1 MMRIAVIGAGVLGSL
16 YAARLAAAGQ
26 TVTLVARGD
35 RLTQLQ
41 RGPILIL
48 NEDNDARAAATVE
61 VVAHLDPDADYDLAL
76 VVVRA
81 DQIDALLPDLQA
93 NRGVKTFLFLHN
105 RAAGHAALA
114 QAVGPERLL
123 LGFPGAGGWLDG
135 AIVRYRLI
143 PEQPTTVGE
152 PDGSLSP
159 RLRDIAK
166 VLLAAGFNVALSRR
180 MDDWLK
186 THAMLVTAIA
196 GAIYLGHGSTAAVAN
211 SRDSIRVLVRG
222 IRQGFGLL
230 SDAGVAITPRKL
242 ALLVGLPAILARLY
256 LRRFLAR
263 PASELILARHA
274 NAVPG
279 ELATLV
285 EELRAIV
292 RLDLRAAPDLETLWS
307 AVTTAA
313 SQHVS
318 SRPTKR
324 PEKDCNQSINPST
337 NPKEPPHANDESRH
351 FR

>member
-1 MMRIAVIGAGVLGSL
+1 MRIAVIGAGVLGSL
-16 YAARLAAAGQ
+16 YAARLAAAGHV
-26 TVTLVARGD
+26 VTLVARGD

-48 NEDNDARAAATVE
+48 IEDDGVRASATVE
-61 VVAHLDPDADYDLAL
+61 VVEHLDPDAAYDVAL

-81 DQIDALLPDLQA
+81 DQIDALLPDLRD

-114 QAVGPERLL
+114 QAVGPDRLL

-135 AIVRYRLI
+135 NTVRYRLI
-143 PEQPTTVGE
+143 PQQPTTIGA

-159 RLRDIAK
+159 RLRQIAK
-166 VLLAAGFNVALSRR
+166 ALEQAGFPVALSRHI
-180 MDDWLK
+180 DDWLK

-196 GAIYLGHGSTAAVAN
+196 GAIYLGHGSTAAVAK
-211 SRDSIRVLVRG
+211 SRGSIRRLVRG

-230 SDAGVAITPRKL
+230 SGPGVVITPRKL
-242 ALLVGLPAILARLY
+242 GLLVGLPAIFAETY

-285 EELRAIV
+285 AELRGIV
-292 RLDLRAAPDLETLWS
+292 RLEPGAAPELETLWAAVAAAADRAILSGPARQPEPIS
-307 AVTTAA
+307 A
-313 SQHVS
+313 
-318 SRPTKR
+318 
-324 PEKDCNQSINPST
+324 NP
-337 NPKEPPHANDESRH
+337 
-351 FR
+351 

>member
-1 MMRIAVIGAGVLGSL
+1 MWGRLMRIAVIGAGVLGSL
-16 YAARLAAAGQ
+16 YAARFAAAGQ
-26 TVTLVARGD
+26 TITLVARGD

-41 RGPILIL
+41 HGPIQIL
-48 NEDNDARAAATVE
+48 NEDNDTRAAATVE
-61 VVAHLDPDADYDLAL
+61 VVANLDPDADYDLAL

-81 DQIDALLPDLQA
+81 DQIDALLPALSA

-114 QAVGPERLL
+114 QAVGPERML

-135 AIVRYRLI
+135 DTARYRLI
-143 PEQPTTVGE
+143 PEQPTTIGE

-159 RLRDIAK
+159 RLRQIAK
-166 VLLAAGFNVALSRR
+166 ALESAGFTVALSRH

-196 GAIYLGHGSTAAVAN
+196 GAIYLGHGSTAVVAR
-211 SRDSIRVLVRG
+211 SRDVIRTLVRG

-230 SDAGVAITPRKL
+230 SGAGVRITPRKL
-242 ALLVGLPAILARLY
+242 GLLVGLPAILTEIY

-285 EELRAIV
+285 AELRAIV
-292 RLDLRAAPDLETLWS
+292 RLEPGVAPDLETLWAAVS
-307 AVTTAA
+307 AAA
-313 SQHVS
+313 N
-318 SRPTKR
+318 R
-324 PEKDCNQSINPST
+324 
-337 NPKEPPHANDESRH
+337 
-351 FR
+351 

>member
-1 MMRIAVIGAGVLGSL
+1 MRIAVIGAGVLGSL
-16 YAARLAAAGQ
+16 YAARLAAADQ

-41 RGPILIL
+41 QGPILIL

-61 VVAHLDPDADYDLAL
+61 VVANLDPDADYDLAL

-105 RAAGHAALA
+105 RAGGSADLA

-135 AIVRYRLI
+135 ATVRYRLI
-143 PEQPTTVGE
+143 PEQPTTLGE

-166 VLLAAGFNVALSRR
+166 VLESAGFSVALSRH

-196 GAIYLGHGSTAAVAN
+196 GAIYLGHGSTRAGAR
-211 SRDSIRVLVRG
+211 SRDSIRTLVRG

-230 SDAGVAITPRKL
+230 SDAGVVIEPGKL
-242 ALLVGLPAILARLY
+242 ALLVGLPAILAQLY
-256 LRRFLAR
+256 LQRFLAR

-279 ELATLV
+279 EMVTLV

-292 RLDLRAAPDLETLWS
+292 RLEPSNAPELETLWAAVS
-307 AVTTAA
+307 AVA
-313 SQHVS
+313 SRRS
-318 SRPTKR
+318 SDPIAGANFRPIHEAVYQPQGATPCK
-324 PEKDCNQSINPST
+324 
-337 NPKEPPHANDESRH
+337 
-351 FR
+351 

>member
-1 MMRIAVIGAGVLGSL
+1 MCDRRLPFTKGDPLMRIAVIGAGVLGSL

-26 TVTLVARGD
+26 TVTVVARGD
-35 RLTQLQ
+35 RLTALQ
-41 RGPILIL
+41 SGPILIV
-48 NEDNDARAAATVE
+48 NGVDGVGAAAKVE
-61 VVAHLDPDADYDLAL
+61 VVAHLDPDAAYDLAL

-81 DQIDALLPDLQA
+81 DQIDALLPDLRD

-135 AIVRYRLI
+135 VTVRYRLI
-143 PEQPTTVGE
+143 PEQPTTLGE

-159 RLRDIAK
+159 RLRQI
-166 VLLAAGFNVALSRR
+166 VSIFEAAGFKVSCSRH

-230 SDAGVAITPRKL
+230 SGAGLVITPRKL
-242 ALLVGLPAILARLY
+242 GLLVGLPAIFAEIY
-256 LRRFLAR
+256 LRCFLAR

-292 RLDLRAAPDLETLWS
+292 RLEPGAAPDLETLWAAVS
-307 AVTTAA
+307 AAA
-313 SQHVS
+313 NRGILSGP
-318 SRPTKR
+318 SRQ
-324 PEKDCNQSINPST
+324 PEPISANP
-337 NPKEPPHANDESRH
+337 
-351 FR
+351 

>member
-1 MMRIAVIGAGVLGSL
+1 MWGQLMRIAVIGAGVLGSL
-16 YAARLAAAGQ
+16 YAARLAAAGHVV
-26 TVTLVARGD
+26 TVVARGD

-48 NEDNDARAAATVE
+48 NEDNDARAAATVA
-61 VVAHLDPDADYDLAL
+61 VVANLEPDADYDLAL

-81 DQIDALLPDLQA
+81 DQIDALLPDLRD

-135 AIVRYRLI
+135 GMVRYRLI
-143 PEQPTTVGE
+143 PEQPTTIGE
-152 PDGSLSP
+152 PGGSLSP
-159 RLRDIAK
+159 VLRQVAK
-166 VLLAAGFNVALSRR
+166 ALEQAGFTVALSRH

-196 GAIYLGHGSTAAVAN
+196 GSIYLGHGSTAAVAQ
-211 SRDSIRVLVRG
+211 SRDSIRRLVRG

-230 SDAGVAITPRKL
+230 SGAGVVITPRKL
-242 ALLVGLPAILARLY
+242 GLLVGLPAILAETY

-263 PASELILARHA
+263 PASELIMARHA

-285 EELRAIV
+285 LELRAIV
-292 RLDLRAAPDLETLWS
+292 RLDPGAAPDLETLWAAVS
-307 AVTTAA
+307 AAA
-313 SQHVS
+313 NRGNLS
-318 SRPTKR
+318 SPTRK
-324 PEKDCNQSINPST
+324 PAPIPANP
-337 NPKEPPHANDESRH
+337 
-351 FR
+351 

>member
-1 MMRIAVIGAGVLGSL
+1 MRIAVIGAGVLGSL

-26 TVTLVARGD
+26 TVTVVARGD

-41 RGPILIL
+41 TGPILIS
-48 NEDNDARAAATVE
+48 NEDNGVSAAATVE
-61 VVAHLDPDADYDLAL
+61 VVANLDPDAAYDLAL

-81 DQIDALLPDLQA
+81 DQFGALLPDLRA
-93 NRGVKTFLFLHN
+93 NRGVKLFLSLNN
-105 RAAGHAALA
+105 RAAGSAALS
-114 QAVGPERLL
+114 QAIGPERLL

-135 AIVRYRLI
+135 ATVRYRLI
-143 PEQPTTVGE
+143 PEQPTTLGE
-152 PDGSLSP
+152 PDGLLSP

-166 VLLAAGFNVALSRR
+166 VLESAGFPVALSRH

-196 GAIYLGHGSTAAVAN
+196 GAIYLGHGSTATVAR
-211 SRDSIRVLVRG
+211 SPGGIPTLVRG

-230 SDAGVAITPRKL
+230 SGAGVGITPRKL
-242 ALLVGLPAILARLY
+242 GLLVGLPAILAEIY

-285 EELRAIV
+285 AELRAIV
-292 RLDLRAAPDLETLWS
+292 RFDPGAAPDLETLWAAVS
-307 AVTTAA
+307 AAA
-313 SQHVS
+313 NRANLSGPIRQ
-318 SRPTKR
+318 R
-324 PEKDCNQSINPST
+324 
-337 NPKEPPHANDESRH
+337 EPISATP
-351 FR
+351 

>member
-1 MMRIAVIGAGVLGSL
+1 MRIAVIGAGVLGSL

-41 RGPILIL
+41 HGPILIL
-48 NEDNDARAAATVE
+48 NEDNDARAAATVA
-61 VVAHLDPDADYDLAL
+61 VVANLDTDADYDLAL

-81 DQIDALLPDLQA
+81 DQIDALLLALSA

-105 RAAGHAALA
+105 RAAGHAALS
-114 QAVGPERLL
+114 QAVGPDRLL
-123 LGFPGAGGWLDG
+123 LGFPGAGGWLDD
-135 AIVRYRLI
+135 ATVRYRLI
-143 PEQPTTVGE
+143 PEQPTTIGE

-159 RLRDIAK
+159 RLRQIAK
-166 VLLAAGFNVALSRR
+166 AMESAGFTVALSRH

-196 GAIYLGHGSTAAVAN
+196 GAIYLRHGSTAAVAR
-211 SRDSIRVLVRG
+211 SRDSIRTLVRG

-230 SDAGVAITPRKL
+230 SGAGVGITPRKL
-242 ALLVGLPAILARLY
+242 GLLVGLPAILAEIY

-285 EELRAIV
+285 AELRAIV
-292 RLDLRAAPDLETLWS
+292 RLEPGAASDLETLWA
-307 AVTTAA
+307 AVSSAA
-313 SQHVS
+313 SRRS
-318 SRPTKR
+318 SDPTAR
-324 PEKDCNQSINPST
+324 ANSQPIHQSFDQPQGAT
-337 NPKEPPHANDESRH
+337 PCR
-351 FR
+351 

>member
-1 MMRIAVIGAGVLGSL
+1 MRIAVIGAGVLGSL
-16 YAARLAAAGQ
+16 YAARLAAAGHV
-26 TVTLVARGD
+26 VTLVARGD
-35 RLTQLQ
+35 RLTQLS

-61 VVAHLDPDADYDLAL
+61 VVANLLPDADYDLAL

-81 DQIDALLPDLQA
+81 EQIDALLPELSA
-93 NRGVKTFLFLHN
+93 NRGVRTFLFLHN

-135 AIVRYRLI
+135 ATVRYRLI
-143 PEQPTTVGE
+143 PEQPTTIGE

-159 RLRDIAK
+159 RLRQIAK
-166 VLLAAGFNVALSRR
+166 ALEQAGFAIALSRH

-196 GAIYLGHGSTAAVAN
+196 GAIYLGHGSTAAVAR
-211 SRDSIRVLVRG
+211 SPGGIRTLVRG

-230 SDAGVAITPRKL
+230 SGAGVVITPRKL
-242 ALLVGLPAILARLY
+242 GFLVGLPAIMAEIY

-285 EELRAIV
+285 AELRGIV
-292 RLDLRAAPDLETLWS
+292 RLEPGAAPDLEILWAAVS
-307 AVTTAA
+307 AAA
-313 SQHVS
+313 NRGLSPRGPS
-318 SRPTKR
+318 SRPQTAEIEQLKFR
-324 PEKDCNQSINPST
+324 PDIQRDSL
-337 NPKEPPHANDESRH
+337 
-351 FR
+351 

>member
-1 MMRIAVIGAGVLGSL
+1 MRIAVIGAGVLGSL
-16 YAARLAAAGQ
+16 YAACLAAAGQ
-26 TVTLVARGD
+26 SVTVVARGD

-41 RGPILIL
+41 QGPILIL
-48 NEDNDARAAATVE
+48 NEDNQARAAATVA
-61 VVAHLDPDADYDLAL
+61 VVANLDPDAGYDLAL

-81 DQIDALLPDLQA
+81 DQIDALLPALSA

-135 AIVRYRLI
+135 ATVRYRLI
-143 PEQPTTVGE
+143 PEQPTTIGE

-159 RLRDIAK
+159 RLRQIAK
-166 VLLAAGFNVALSRR
+166 VLQSAGFTVALSRH

-186 THAMLVTAIA
+186 THAMLVAAIA
-196 GAIYLGHGSTAAVAN
+196 GAIYLGHGSTAAVAT
-211 SRDSIRVLVRG
+211 SRDSIRTLVRG

-230 SDAGVAITPRKL
+230 SGVGVGITPRKL
-242 ALLVGLPAILARLY
+242 GLLVGLPAILAEIY

-285 EELRAIV
+285 AELRAIV
-292 RLDLRAAPDLETLWS
+292 RLAPGAAPDLETLWAAVS
-307 AVTTAA
+307 AAA
-313 SQHVS
+313 INKPFSH
-318 SRPTKR
+318 PTKL
-324 PEKDCNQSINPST
+324 PEQDFNQPINP
-337 NPKEPPHANDESRH
+337 
-351 FR
+351 

>member
-1 MMRIAVIGAGVLGSL
+1 MHIAVIGAGVLGSL
-16 YAARLAAAGQ
+16 YAAKLAAAGQ
-26 TVTLVARGD
+26 AVTLVARGD

-41 RGPILIL
+41 QGPILIV
-48 NEDNDARAAATVE
+48 NDVDGVGAAAK
-61 VVAHLDPDADYDLAL
+61 VAVAANLDPDAAYDLAL

-81 DQIDALLPDLQA
+81 DQIDALLPDLRD

-114 QAVGPERLL
+114 QAVGPDRLL

-135 AIVRYRLI
+135 ATVRYRLI
-143 PEQPTTVGE
+143 PQQPTTIGA
-152 PDGSLSP
+152 PDGSMSP
-159 RLRDIAK
+159 RLRQIAK
-166 VLLAAGFNVALSRR
+166 ALEQAGFPVALSRH

-196 GAIYLGHGSTAAVAN
+196 GAIYLGHGSTAAVAK
-211 SRDSIRVLVRG
+211 SRDSIRTLVRG

-230 SDAGVAITPRKL
+230 SGAGVVIAPRKL
-242 ALLVGLPAILARLY
+242 GLLVGLPAILTEIY

-285 EELRAIV
+285 AELRAIV
-292 RLDLRAAPDLETLWS
+292 RLEPGAAPELETLWAAVAAAADRAILSGPARQPEPIS
-307 AVTTAA
+307 A
-313 SQHVS
+313 
-318 SRPTKR
+318 
-324 PEKDCNQSINPST
+324 NP
-337 NPKEPPHANDESRH
+337 
-351 FR
+351 